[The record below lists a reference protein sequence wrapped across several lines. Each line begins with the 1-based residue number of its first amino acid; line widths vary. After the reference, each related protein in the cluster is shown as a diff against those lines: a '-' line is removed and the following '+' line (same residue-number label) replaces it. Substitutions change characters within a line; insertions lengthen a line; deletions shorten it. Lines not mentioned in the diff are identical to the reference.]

1 MNFDDLE
8 MFLKLILIERLS
20 INSTPFSHGFG
31 LVFSIR
37 LFMGTPIDSAGRPD
51 GFQSTCPGA
60 TLVGGS

>member
-8 MFLKLILIERLS
+8 MLLKLILIERLS

-37 LFMGTPIDSAGRPD
+37 LFLGT
-51 GFQSTCPGA
+51 
-60 TLVGGS
+60 L